1 MANKFTKSVL
11 ERQAKEAKDARLHS
25 KTDPAPSLSAAPDSK
40 PKAAAETDINTP
52 PVISTPA
59 AVPVQTPPPAPV
71 APKRQSRAAVSGQ
84 VDLSAFIIR
93 NHERTAKNKTFYL
106 DAAVIDAIKK
116 AAAAQKVTDSKLVN
130 DILKK
135 ILGVP

>member
-25 KTDPAPSLSAAPDSK
+25 KTTPAPSLSAEPK
-40 PKAAAETDINTP
+40 PPAAAETVRNIP
-52 PVISTPA
+52 PESSIPSSA
-59 AVPVQTPPPAPV
+59 PVQTPAAA
-71 APKRQSRAAVSGQ
+71 APKRQSRSAAASGQ

-93 NHERTAKNKTFYL
+93 NNERTAKNKTFYL
-106 DAAVIDAIKK
+106 DAAVISAIKSS
-116 AAAAQKVTDSKLVN
+116 AAAQKVTDSKLVN